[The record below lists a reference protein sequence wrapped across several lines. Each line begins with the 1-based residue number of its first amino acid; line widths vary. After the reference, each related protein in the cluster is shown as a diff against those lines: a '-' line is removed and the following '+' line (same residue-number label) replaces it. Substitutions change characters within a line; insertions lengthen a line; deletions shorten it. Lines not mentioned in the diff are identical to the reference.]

1 MLMKAK
7 AEKGVRDVDQ
17 VKILAPC
24 GILGYGFPKES
35 FFRGIQQKPDAI
47 VVDAGSTDAGPHKL
61 GKGVAIVSDAA
72 MFKDLELIITEGSRL
87 GIPMVIGSAGGAGG
101 RVHVEH
107 TLNIIA
113 RIIQKHGLED
123 LKTAVVWG
131 DIDKELVRK
140 KLAQG
145 KVNPLGNAV
154 KPLTDQRLDETNAI
168 VAQMG
173 HEPILKALESGAQL
187 VVCGRAYDPSPFAAV
202 TAYYGFSL
210 DYGYHVGKILECAAL
225 CAVPGTTK
233 DCMMGTIDRSGFVVE
248 PLSDQRRCTKLS
260 VAAHTFYEKEH
271 PYILHGPGVV
281 MNLEQCRFI
290 QLTHRSVRVEKSR
303 CLPAPVYQVKLEGA
317 RQAAFRTFVIAGVR
331 DPLMIQKLP
340 EIEAEAV
347 EQVGRYYSDISRE
360 DYQINFYNYG
370 INGVLGEL
378 EPQTDL
384 PHEVGLLFEV
394 VAKTQE
400 LADTLCA
407 TLRSTILHF
416 GYEGRK
422 STAGN
427 LAFPFAPSD
436 VSFGPVYEF
445 SVYHLMDLEPDEIC
459 GLFPVEQVDWRTYET
474 R

>member
-1 MLMKAK
+1 MHDM
-7 AEKGVRDVDQ
+7 DQ
-17 VKILAPC
+17 MKILAPC
-24 GILGYGFPKES
+24 GILGYGFPKDS
-35 FFRGIQQKPDAI
+35 FFRGIEQKPDAI

-61 GKGVAIVSDAA
+61 GKGVAIVSDTA
-72 MFKDLELIITEGSRL
+72 MFKDLELIITEGARL

-107 TLNIIA
+107 TLKIIHD
-113 RIIQKHGLED
+113 IIQKHGLED
-123 LKTAVVWG
+123 LETAVVWG
-131 DIDKELVRK
+131 DIDKELVRRK
-140 KLAQG
+140 QAEG
-145 KVNPLGNAV
+145 KVHPLGRAV
-154 KPLTDQRLDETNAI
+154 KPLTPQRLDETNAI

-173 HEPILKALESGAQL
+173 HEPILKALQSGAKL

-233 DCMMGTIDRSGFVVE
+233 DCMMGTVAHNGFVVE
-248 PLSDQRRCTKLS
+248 PLSDKRRCTKLT

-281 MNLEQCRFI
+281 MNLEQCEFI
-290 QLTHRSVRVEKSR
+290 QLTDRSVRVENSR

-317 RQAAFRTFVIAGVR
+317 RQAAYRTFVIAGVR

-347 EQVGRYYSDISRE
+347 EQVGQYYSDVSRE

-370 INGVLGEL
+370 INGVLGDL

-394 VAKTQE
+394 VAKTQDM
-400 LADTLCA
+400 ADTICA
-407 TLRSTILHF
+407 SLRSTILHF

-445 SVYHLMDLEPDEIC
+445 SVYHLMDLDPDEIC
-459 GLFPVEQVDWRTYET
+459 SLFPVERLDWRTYENRKT
-474 R
+474 V